1 MRVSRPIQ
9 LAAIVL
15 ATGLAA
21 RAAAAAPAGNPL
33 LGKWV
38 AEPNGYVDRN
48 GFAWCAAIP
57 RMEFTP
63 TAQTM
68 YAAATKF
75 RPAAQGTTQVHYLV
89 SGNIVYV
96 ASMSTFVGAPKYT
109 ILGPNEIQTNDVGGC
124 KYKRQ

>member
-1 MRVSRPIQ
+1 MKVSRQIQ
-9 LAAIVL
+9 LAIIVL

-21 RAAAAAPAGNPL
+21 REAAAAGNPL

-48 GFAWCAAIP
+48 GFAWCAVIP
-57 RMEFTP
+57 RMEFT
-63 TAQTM
+63 TTTQTM
-68 YAAATKF
+68 YTAATKF

-89 SGNIVYV
+89 SGNSVYV

-109 ILGPNEIQTNDVGGC
+109 ILGPNEVQSNDIGGC
-124 KYKRQ
+124 KFKRQ